1 MYRRIGIDVGGTH
14 TDFVLLDEKEH
25 IHKVTKVATTPAS
38 LINGIQEGLN
48 QIGEIPKIGL
58 YINGTTVATNAL
70 LQHKFPRIV
79 LITTRGF
86 RDVLIMRRETKQNIY
101 DLFWEKPKPIVRRSD
116 IFEVAERMDF
126 EGNVLLP
133 LNRQEIYRI
142 ISELKKRRI
151 EWIAVCLLHS
161 YANNSHEVEIK
172 DIFSERY
179 PQASVSLS
187 SEVLPEWRE
196 FERTYNTVLN
206 TALASVLSKYLESL
220 HGIVSKDK
228 VDSHVFIMQANGGI
242 LGTEQIV
249 KRPIMTL
256 CSGVAGG
263 VIGGIFLAE
272 RSRCRNIITFD
283 MGGTSADFSVVE
295 NGVSRYSPELMLEW
309 EGTIRLP
316 TIATHS
322 IGAGGGSIAWLDEAG
337 SLHVGPQ
344 SAGADP
350 GPICY
355 GKGGK
360 EVTLTDAYVVLRY
373 LTKENFLGG
382 KSILDVEASKNAM
395 EELAEKCKLSLER
408 TALGIMH
415 LVNTNMEYGIRRIS
429 IEKGYDP
436 REFTLVA
443 FGGAGGLHAASIME
457 ALSIPQAIIPIY
469 PANVSSLGLVIA
481 QPRTDLLRTFYFT
494 LESVN
499 LNSLKEIFR
508 ELEKKAS
515 DQLIRSNIPASQIKL
530 ERSLD
535 MRYRGQT
542 YEINV
547 GLPREITIR
556 DKNARRTIAE
566 LFHAVHKKRYTY
578 ENRRVPIMVVNVRV
592 TATGP
597 RRKIDLDKLVYS
609 EKISPS
615 AKRKNREVY
624 FLKGETPTLLD
635 TFIYWRPAFNYGN
648 RINGPA
654 IIEEEVSTLLVPP
667 EFRVE
672 VDEVGNLIMKK
683 VP

>member
-1 MYRRIGIDVGGTH
+1 MHRRIGIDVGGTH

-25 IHKVTKVATTPAS
+25 VHKVTKVATTPVS
-38 LINGIQEGLN
+38 LMSGIQEGLN
-48 QIGEIPKIGL
+48 QIGERSKIGM
-58 YINGTTVATNAL
+58 YVNGTTVATNAL
-70 LQHKFPRIV
+70 LQHKFPRLG

-86 RDVLIMRRETKQNIY
+86 RDVLIIRRETKENIY
-101 DLFWEKPKPIVRRSD
+101 DLFWDKPKSIVKRSD
-116 IFEVAERMDF
+116 IFEVDERMDF
-126 EGNVLLP
+126 EGNVLLS

-142 ISELKKRRI
+142 IAELKKRQI
-151 EWIAVCLLHS
+151 EWIAICLLHS

-172 DIFSERY
+172 EIFSQHY

-206 TALASVLSKYLESL
+206 TALASVLSEYLESL
-220 HGIVSKDK
+220 LGIVSKDK

-263 VIGGIFLAE
+263 VIGGIFLAA
-272 RSRCRNIITFD
+272 RSGCHNIITFD
-283 MGGTSADFSVVE
+283 VGGTSADFSVVE
-295 NGVSRYSPELMLEW
+295 KGVPSYSPELMLEW
-309 EGTIRLP
+309 EGMIRLP
-316 TIATHS
+316 TIENHS
-322 IGAGGGSIAWLDEAG
+322 VGAGGGSIAWLDEAG

-360 EVTLTDAYVVLRY
+360 EVTLTDGYVVLGY
-373 LTKENFLGG
+373 LTKESFLGG
-382 KSILDVEASKNAM
+382 RLSLDVESAKSSIRKMAQ
-395 EELAEKCKLSLER
+395 ECKISLEK
-408 TALGIMH
+408 TALGIVH
-415 LVNTNMEYGIRRIS
+415 LVNTNMEYGIRRVS

-443 FGGAGGLHAASIME
+443 FGGAGGLHAAATME
-457 ALSIPQAIIPIY
+457 ALSIPQALIPIY
-469 PANVSSLGLVIA
+469 PANVSSLGMVIA
-481 QPRTDLLRTFYFT
+481 QPRTDFLRTFYFP

-499 LNSLKEIFR
+499 MDLLEEIFG

-515 DQLIRSNIPASQIKL
+515 DQLIRSNTPAPQIKL

-556 DKNARRTIAE
+556 DKNARRTIVE
-566 LFHAVHKKRYTY
+566 IFHAAHKKKYAY

-592 TATGP
+592 TAVGP
-597 RRKIDLDKLVYS
+597 QHKIGLEKLPYS
-609 EKISPS
+609 EKISPR
-615 AKRKNREVY
+615 ANKKNRQVY
-624 FLKGETPTLLD
+624 FLEGETPTLLD
-635 TFIYWRPAFNYGN
+635 TSIYERPALRYGN

-654 IIEEEVSTLLVPP
+654 IIEEEASTVLVPP
-667 EFRVE
+667 GFHVE
-672 VDEVGNLIMKK
+672 VVEIGNLIMKK
-683 VP
+683 VL